1 MVMMAFLIHFFLC
14 FQSFYTLCISDNST
28 HTLLNRKLITEE
40 VKSAPALS
48 PATHLQL
55 LTLDS

>member
-1 MVMMAFLIHFFLC
+1 MVMMDFLIHFFLC
-14 FQSFYTLCISDNST
+14 FQNFYTLCISDNST